1 MTDSL
6 YCCIFAARTDGKA
19 AGRPEGRL
27 RFPADA
33 PCELRMITASIVTYN
48 NNLLD
53 LEGILRSLLISP
65 VQKVWI
71 IDHSDEFL
79 RLESELQEYMRRDED
94 FIKHAGRGFHLE
106 YMKRSNRGYG
116 NGHNVALRKAME
128 EGSQYHLVVNPDVWF
143 GADVIPTLWRLM
155 EEDKGVALTMPKVL
169 FLDGSVQ
176 RLAKL
181 LPTPLDLF
189 GRFFLPQWLIAK
201 RNNRFELRHSGY
213 EYEMNVPFLSGCFMF
228 LRIDALRSEGLFD
241 ERFFMYME
249 DVDITRRLHAKYKT
263 LFYPSVS
270 IYHRFSRLS
279 YHKWRLSLIH
289 MSSVVKYFN
298 KWGWIY
304 DMERRRFNKKI
315 LKEIKEH
322 SEKE

>member
-1 MTDSL
+1 
-6 YCCIFAARTDGKA
+6 
-19 AGRPEGRL
+19 
-27 RFPADA
+27 
-33 PCELRMITASIVTYN
+33 MITASIVTYN

-65 VQKVWI
+65 VEKVWI

-79 RLESELQEYMRRDED
+79 RLEGELLEYMRKDED
-94 FIKHAGRGFHLE
+94 FIKHSGRGFRLE
-106 YMKRSNRGYG
+106 YMKRNNKGYG
-116 NGHNVALRKAME
+116 CGHNIALRKAIE
-128 EGSQYHLVVNPDVWF
+128 EGSHYHLVVNPDVWF
-143 GADVIPTLWRLM
+143 GAEVIPALWRLM
-155 EEDKGVALTMPKVL
+155 EEDEKVALVMPKVL

-201 RNNRFELRHSGY
+201 RNDRFELRHSGY
-213 EYEMNVPFLSGCFMF
+213 DTEMNVPFLSGCFMF
-228 LRIDALRSEGLFD
+228 LRVSALQSEGIFD

-249 DVDITRRLHAKYKT
+249 DVDLTRRLHAKYKT

-279 YHKWRLSLIH
+279 YHKWHLSLIH
-289 MSSVVKYFN
+289 MSSVVKYFC
-298 KWGWIY
+298 KWGWVY
-304 DMERRRFNKKI
+304 DRDRRRFNKRI
-315 LKEIKEH
+315 LKEIKSFREAR
-322 SEKE
+322 E

>member
-1 MTDSL
+1 
-6 YCCIFAARTDGKA
+6 
-19 AGRPEGRL
+19 
-27 RFPADA
+27 
-33 PCELRMITASIVTYN
+33 MITASVVTYN

-71 IDHSDEFL
+71 IDHSDEFMG
-79 RLESELQEYMRRDED
+79 LEAELLEYKRRDEE
-94 FIKHAGRGFHLE
+94 FIRHEGRGFKLE
-106 YMKRSNRGYG
+106 YIKEANKGYG
-116 NGHNVALRKAME
+116 SGHNVALHKAME

-143 GADVIPTLWRLM
+143 GAEVIPALWRLM
-155 EEDKGVALTMPKVL
+155 EDDYSIAQVMPKVL
-169 FLDGSVQ
+169 FLNGTVQ

-189 GRFFLPQWLIAK
+189 CRFFVPEGLFLR
-201 RNNRFELRHSGY
+201 RNDLFELRHSGY
-213 EYEMNVPFLSGCFMF
+213 DKEMNVPFLSGCFMF
-228 LRIDALRSEGLFD
+228 FRVSALKTEGIFD

-263 LFYPSVS
+263 VFYPSVS

-279 YHKWRLSLIH
+279 YHKWHLSLVH
-289 MSSVVKYFN
+289 MVSVVKYFN

-304 DMERRRFNKKI
+304 DGGRRRFNKAL
-315 LKEIKEH
+315 LKELKE
-322 SEKE
+322 SNEK

>member
-1 MTDSL
+1 
-6 YCCIFAARTDGKA
+6 
-19 AGRPEGRL
+19 
-27 RFPADA
+27 
-33 PCELRMITASIVTYN
+33 MITASIVTYN

-71 IDHSDEFL
+71 IDHSDEFMG
-79 RLESELQEYMRRDED
+79 LEDELLEYKRRDEE
-94 FIKHAGRGFHLE
+94 FLRHEGRGFKLDYIKE
-106 YMKRSNRGYG
+106 ENKGYG
-116 NGHNVALRKAME
+116 SGHNVALRKAME

-143 GADVIPTLWRLM
+143 GAEVIPALWRLM
-155 EEDKGVALTMPKVL
+155 EDDYSIAQVMPKVL
-169 FLDGSVQ
+169 FLNGSVQ

-189 GRFFLPQWLIAK
+189 CRFFVPEGFFTR
-201 RNNRFELRHSGY
+201 RNDRFELRHSGY
-213 EYEMNVPFLSGCFMF
+213 DKEMNVPFLSGCFMF
-228 LRIDALRSEGLFD
+228 LRVSALKTEGIFD

-263 LFYPSVS
+263 LFYPSFS

-279 YHKWRLSLIH
+279 YHKWHLSLVH
-289 MSSVVKYFN
+289 MASVIKYFN

-304 DMERRRFNKKI
+304 DGSRRRFNKTI
-315 LKEIKEH
+315 LKELKETID
-322 SEKE
+322 E